1 MIESITS
8 FDFRVLDWIQE
19 NLRCAFLDFTMPKI
33 TALGNAGIFFIIC
46 ALAMLFFKK
55 TRKTGIGVAF
65 ALILG
70 LVVCNLTLKPLIARA
85 RPYDEMES
93 LGRIIELLIPK
104 DREIYAF
111 PSGHTIAAFEFSTVI
126 MIHDRKWGAA
136 ATVLAF
142 LIAFSRIYLYMHH
155 PTDVFAS
162 ILLGVINGILGV
174 LLADLA
180 YKIAGRIREK
190 RSAKR

>member
-33 TALGNAGIFFIIC
+33 TALGNAGVFFIIC

-55 TRKTGIGVAF
+55 TRKTGIGIAF

-70 LVVCNLTLKPLIARA
+70 LVVCNLTLKPLIARP

-93 LGRIIELLIPK
+93 LGRIVELLIPK

-136 ATVLAF
+136 ATVLAG
-142 LIAFSRIYLYMHH
+142 LIAVSRLYLYMHH
-155 PTDVFAS
+155 PTDVLAS
-162 ILLGVINGILGV
+162 VLLGIVNGILGV
-174 LLADLA
+174 LLCNLI
-180 YKIAGRIREK
+180 YKAVEK
-190 RSAKR
+190 RKANKQA